1 MSNEVELK
9 FLVAD
14 DVFSHL
20 EQTLSVLEVIKQQ
33 DQQLENIYFDTAD
46 QQLRA
51 LDCGLRIRTYN
62 GQHEQTI
69 KLAGQVIGGLH
80 QRPE

>member
-33 DQQLENIYFDTAD
+33 DQ
-46 QQLRA
+46 
-51 LDCGLRIRTYN
+51 
-62 GQHEQTI
+62 
-69 KLAGQVIGGLH
+69 
-80 QRPE
+80 

>member
-9 FLVAD
+9 FLVTD
-14 DVFSHL
+14 DVFSYL
-20 EQTLSVLEVIKQQ
+20 EQVLSSLGAKEQQ

-51 LDCGLRIRTYN
+51 LDCGLRIRT
-62 GQHEQTI
+62 
-69 KLAGQVIGGLH
+69 
-80 QRPE
+80 